1 MHAEGCS
8 TPSLRLRSVGIAA
21 NVVVLA
27 GAVNVQNLTKK
38 LYLNGHNM

>member
-1 MHAEGCS
+1 MHAEGCFCHS
-8 TPSLRLRSVGIAA
+8 PGWRSVGIAA
-21 NVVVLA
+21 NVVVLS